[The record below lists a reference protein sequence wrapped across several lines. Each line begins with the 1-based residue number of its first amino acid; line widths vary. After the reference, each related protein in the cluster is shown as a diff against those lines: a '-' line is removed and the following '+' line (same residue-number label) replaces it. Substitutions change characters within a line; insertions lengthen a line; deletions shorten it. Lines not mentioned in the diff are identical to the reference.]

1 MSSRLFSTA
10 SRASLALAIG
20 LTAAHAASAQA
31 PSGQAAA
38 SDTTIEEVVVTGSFI
53 AGTPEDAAVPVDVIN
68 NEALE
73 KQGSP
78 TMVQL
83 VKTFTGAGAG
93 IGESN
98 RYNGGAGSATVN
110 LRGFGSARTLV
121 LMNSRRM
128 ADTTQAAFSGGG
140 TDLDF
145 IPSASIGRIEVLKDG
160 AAATYGSDAVA
171 GVVNFITRKDLDGF
185 EFDAQYA
192 AIQDSRGDYEA
203 NLAWGKTFDNGNV
216 LLTAGYRERNVVHV
230 LERDW
235 ALRTYS
241 ENPTA
246 GWTTTTSIVNY
257 LTPSGANFAAGN
269 YVGPDGLTYNLSSAQ
284 PIRDNGC
291 TQLGGQLTSTAG
303 IPQTDATATTT
314 SQCRFQ
320 FTPWNDLVNDEYHYQ
335 LYAEA
340 NYEFSEALEVHT
352 EVFYSRHEV
361 PRQRIS
367 PSNSTTNFPTAVQL
381 GGTSA
386 STATPSFNGQVP
398 FFVPRNNPGYQATF
412 NYVTN
417 PTRGCA
423 APLTRAQCAAALSV
437 AGLSMPQATYRAIA
451 FSGDPN
457 TKDGGGYQTVDADA
471 YRVSGSAKGR
481 LTDWLTY
488 DAGVTFMETQS
499 RVSTPDILVNR
510 LQDALNGF
518 GSRKGDANQC
528 TQAEK
533 IAANAGNAAAGCYWF
548 NPFANAQTIKL
559 AGDVPTTYF
568 NPAVANDPLVL
579 QNLYEKPLTTLT
591 NRLIVGEVVFA
602 GDLPITLPGGQVQ
615 AAAGAQYR
623 KRTFLG
629 DYSRLNNSDIT
640 PCVDSVDDGI
650 PVCNSPTGALI
661 FNASNGNYNYTDDV
675 YAGFAEV
682 RIPILDNFE
691 VTGAIRH
698 EDYGSIGTTTNPK
711 VAARFEPLDWLT
723 LRASASTTFRAP
735 TALTTTPRAVKGQ
748 SLLGG
753 AYKATLTSNNPDLKP
768 ETADTFNI
776 GFVVK
781 KWGFTGSVDWYQF
794 KFKDELTTETP
805 ALIFA
810 QASRLATAAACND
823 PALALLKARFDY
835 AVGTV
840 NCATSG
846 IILTR
851 SNQVNGP
858 DTKTS
863 GIDFRGQYDFD
874 IAKLA
879 SFEEL
884 QATVGFEATYLLEYK
899 RTAFTLLGADDI
911 ILQPAVDRSGTHDL
925 LSAFFS
931 YPKVRATGFASLSSD
946 TWSLRWQTLYHEGTR
961 PSSALVT
968 YDANGVAVPEGK
980 SRAFWQHDIVFRI
993 ETRWDAAFTLSV
1005 QNLFDRDPPFKH
1017 SQYNYDYTSASPLGR
1032 VVEVGVKKT
1041 F

>member
-1 MSSRLFSTA
+1 MSSRLFTTA
-10 SRASLALAIG
+10 SRASLALALG
-20 LTAAHAASAQA
+20 LFWQAAHAQSAA
-31 PSGQAAA
+31 PAEVQ
-38 SDTTIEEVVVTGSFI
+38 EVVVTGSFI

-68 NEALE
+68 SEALE

-145 IPSASIGRIEVLKDG
+145 IPSAAIGRIEVLKDG

-171 GVVNFITRKDLDGF
+171 GVVNFITRKDLNGF
-185 EFDAQYA
+185 EFDAQYGYVR
-192 AIQDSRGDYEA
+192 DTTGDYEG
-203 NLAWGKTFDNGNV
+203 NLAWGKKFDNGNV
-216 LLTAGYRERNVVHV
+216 LLTAGYRRRSVLHT

-235 ALRTYS
+235 AIVPYAQDP
-241 ENPTA
+241 NA
-246 GWTTTTSIVNY
+246 GWTTTTSVVNY
-257 LTPSGANFAAGN
+257 QTPGATNFAAGT
-269 YVGPDGLTYNLSSAQ
+269 YIGPDGLPYSLSAAQ

-303 IPQTDATATTT
+303 VPQTDATVTTT

-320 FTPWNDLVNDEYHYQ
+320 FTPFNDLVNDEHHYQ
-335 LYAEA
+335 LYGEV
-340 NYEFSEALEVHT
+340 NFEFSEAMQFHGEA
-352 EVFYSRHEV
+352 FWSRHEV

-386 STATPSFNGQVP
+386 STATPNFNGQVP
-398 FFVPRNNPGYQATF
+398 FFVPRSNPGYQATF
-412 NYVTN
+412 NFVTN
-417 PTRGCA
+417 PTKGCM

-437 AGLSMPQATYRAIA
+437 AGLSLPQATWRAIA

-457 TKDGGGYQTVDADA
+457 TENGGGFQTVNAEA
-471 YRVSGSAKGR
+471 YRVAGGFKGKIFDGINYD
-481 LTDWLTY
+481 TGLTY
-488 DAGVTFMETQS
+488 MSTTS
-499 RVSTPDILVNR
+499 NVSTPDIVVNR
-510 LQDALNGF
+510 LQDALNGY

-533 IAANAGNAAAGCYWF
+533 IAVNAGNAAAGCYYF

-559 AGDVPTTYF
+559 GGDVPTGYF

-579 QNLYEKPLTTLT
+579 QTLYEKPLTTLT
-591 NRLIVGEVVFA
+591 NRILV
-602 GDLPITLPGGQVQ
+602 GDLVFSGELPFALPGGSVR
-615 AAAGAQYR
+615 AAVGGQYR

-629 DYSRLNNSDIT
+629 DYSRLNNSEIT
-640 PCVDSVDDGI
+640 PCVDSVDDGV
-650 PVCNSPTGALI
+650 PVCSAPTGALI
-661 FNASNGNYNYTDDV
+661 FNASNGNYHYTDDV
-675 YAGFAEV
+675 WAVFAEV
-682 RIPILDNFE
+682 KLPILDNLE

-711 VAARFEPLDWLT
+711 IAMRYEPLDWLT
-723 LRASASTTFRAP
+723 FRASASTTFRAP
-735 TALTTTPRAVKGQ
+735 TALVTTPRDVKGQ
-748 SLLGG
+748 SNLGG
-753 AYKATLTSNNPDLKP
+753 SYKATLTSNNPNLKP
-768 ETADTFNI
+768 ETAHAYNV
-776 GFVVK
+776 GFVTRFA
-781 KWGFTGSVDWYQF
+781 GFTGSVDYYRFDF
-794 KFKDELTTETP
+794 KKELTSETP
-805 ALIFA
+805 ALIFT
-810 QASRLATAAACND
+810 QAAKLATAATCND
-823 PALALLKARFDY
+823 PSLAAVKARFDY
-835 AVGTV
+835 AAGTV
-840 NCATSG
+840 NCATTG

-858 DTKTS
+858 NTKTS
-863 GIDFRGQYDFD
+863 GIDVRGQYDFD

-879 SFEEL
+879 SLSEL
-884 QATVGFEATYLLEYK
+884 NATIGFEATYLIEYK
-899 RTAFTLLGADDI
+899 RSAFTLLGDDSI
-911 ILQPAVDRSGTHDL
+911 ILQAAVDRSGSHDL

-931 YPKVRATGFASLSSD
+931 YPKIRATGFASLSGE
-946 TWSLRWQTLYHEGTR
+946 TWSVRWQTLYHEGTQ
-961 PSSALVT
+961 PSAALVT
-968 YDANGVAVPEGK
+968 YDATNTAVLTGK
-980 SRAFWQHDIVFRI
+980 SKAFWQHDVVFRM
-993 ETRWDAAFTLSV
+993 ETKWDAAFTVSV
-1005 QNLFDRDPPFKH
+1005 QNIFDTDPPFKH

-1032 VVEVGVKKT
+1032 VVEFGVKKT